1 MAGSA
6 HAPGQ
11 NRPVHAL
18 CIDSRQH
25 TRKRRTISTTCAW
38 VSFCS
43 ACEGFFPLYSFGT
56 STKEVRVFMFTP
68 SLTEVQSLAKSYSLI
83 PVRMTLLADQETPIR
98 LYQKIRTPHSFLL
111 ESVEGGSRW
120 ARYSF
125 IGLNPFQTVE
135 ATGNLIAVKKRNGE
149 QFTLEGNPVHYLR
162 EEMERY
168 KSPKLSH
175 FPRLS
180 GGAVGFFGY
189 NTLHYF
195 EQLPRH
201 RQDSLELP
209 DMRFL
214 FADEIIAFDHL
225 KQEIQLIVNL
235 HVETDDTPERIS
247 EKYAA
252 VCSRLE
258 ELAVRVTAPGQDG
271 NQRLPL
277 GEVPARKIAVE
288 SNMSREAYE
297 KMVEAAKSYIAAG
310 DIFQVVLSQ
319 RFRAAT
325 EVDPFSVYRVL
336 RTLNP
341 SPYMYVLQYDQ
352 ETIVG
357 TSPELLVR
365 VENGKVEM
373 RPIAGTRK
381 RGSSAE
387 EDARLAEDL
396 LNDPKERAEHYMLLD
411 LGRNDVG
418 RVSRY
423 GSVQVEE
430 ALVIENYSHVMH
442 MVSHVTGQLR
452 EDAHP
457 FDALLS
463 AFPAGTVSGAPKLR
477 AMEII
482 AELEPDSRHLYAGA
496 IGYLA
501 FDGTM
506 DTCITIR
513 TLLFQGG
520 YAYVQAGAGIVAD
533 SDPAAEYQES
543 VNKAAAMLAALEKAE
558 QLFARKEEPIC

>member
-1 MAGSA
+1 
-6 HAPGQ
+6 
-11 NRPVHAL
+11 
-18 CIDSRQH
+18 
-25 TRKRRTISTTCAW
+25 
-38 VSFCS
+38 
-43 ACEGFFPLYSFGT
+43 
-56 STKEVRVFMFTP
+56 MFTP
-68 SLTEVQSLAKSYSLI
+68 SLSEVQTLAESYSLI
-83 PVRMTLLADQETPIR
+83 PVRLTLLADQETPIR

-125 IGLNPFQTVE
+125 IGLNPFQSVE
-135 ATGNLIAVKKRNGE
+135 ATGNLITVKKRSGE
-149 QFTLEGNPVHYLR
+149 EYTLEGNPVSFLQG
-162 EEMERY
+162 EMERY

-195 EQLPRH
+195 EELPKH
-201 RQDSLELP
+201 QVESIVLP

-214 FADEIIAFDHL
+214 FTDEIIAFDHL

-235 HVETDDTPERIS
+235 HVSEGDGAAEIER
-247 EKYAA
+247 KYAE
-252 VCSRLE
+252 VGHRLQ
-258 ELAVRVTAPGQDG
+258 ELASQVTAPGHEQY
-271 NQRLPL
+271 QPLSLAAPVAARL
-277 GEVPARKIAVE
+277 AVE
-288 SNMSREAYE
+288 SNMSQESFE
-297 KMVEAAKSYIAAG
+297 QMVEKAKAYIAAG

-325 EVDPFSVYRVL
+325 QLDPFSVYRVL

-341 SPYMYVLQYDQ
+341 SPYMYVLQYEG

-381 RGSSAE
+381 RGSSPE
-387 EDARLAEDL
+387 EDAALAEDL
-396 LNDPKERAEHYMLLD
+396 LADPKEIAEHYMLLD

-418 RVSRY
+418 RVSEY
-423 GSVQVEE
+423 GTVKVEE

-442 MVSHVTGQLR
+442 MVSHVTGKLR

-463 AFPAGTVSGAPKLR
+463 AFPAGTVSGAPKIR

-482 AELEPDSRHLYAGA
+482 AELERDARHLYAGA

-533 SDPAAEYQES
+533 SDPTAEYQES

-558 QLFARKEEPIC
+558 QLFARKEEQTC